1 MTCLRYRGGHNAIHA
16 KQPETLARL
25 FCGFVAGSERI
36 KRVICCIGIFLYMLL
51 FCPACR
57 IGVVSASENT
67 LSGKYSVIVEAMD
80 WGPVVTGVLLEFEE
94 TVDRISP
101 EMIGVLE
108 KRQGGEDRERTVSA
122 AYLSDKDGNRKAGAS
137 EYVYLELLAEPSE
150 GSLLVGTVNSVWDSS
165 FELQFSLRTPLYADG
180 LEYGQIRINT
190 AFQAWTMPQGD
201 RFLYR
206 AYSSNSTGIRHH
218 CASFI
223 PQEDD
228 HTNPLIV
235 WLHGGGEG
243 GSDASVAVMGM
254 NVSALTEDPIQ
265 EKMGGAYVLVPQ
277 APTMWMDGYSPVSG
291 GKSIYTESLMELI
304 RWYVE
309 VHPDIDPHRIYIGGA
324 SNGGYMTLEMLISYP
339 GYFAAGFPICSG
351 YAADTLSEEQLL
363 TLTQTPLWF
372 LYAESDTTLPPSYYS
387 EPVISR
393 LKAAG
398 MENLHVSSPEE
409 VIDPTGRYFEA
420 DGTPYRYDG
429 HASWIYAL
437 NSASYDD
444 DDANLELFEW
454 LSAQRLETLPA
465 EENNPFL
472 FVLGGAAL
480 VLFVLAIILIHCKHK
495 RQSKS
500 SKP

>member
-57 IGVVSASENT
+57 IGAVSASENT
-67 LSGKYSVIVEAMD
+67 LSGKYSVIVEARD

-218 CASFI
+218 YASFI

-228 HTNPLIV
+228 HTNPLMS
-235 WLHGGGEG
+235 GCT
-243 GSDASVAVMGM
+243 AAVRAEAMR
-254 NVSALTEDPIQ
+254 P
-265 EKMGGAYVLVPQ
+265 
-277 APTMWMDGYSPVSG
+277 W
-291 GKSIYTESLMELI
+291 
-304 RWYVE
+304 
-309 VHPDIDPHRIYIGGA
+309 
-324 SNGGYMTLEMLISYP
+324 
-339 GYFAAGFPICSG
+339 
-351 YAADTLSEEQLL
+351 
-363 TLTQTPLWF
+363 PLW
-372 LYAESDTTLPPSYYS
+372 
-387 EPVISR
+387 V
-393 LKAAG
+393 
-398 MENLHVSSPEE
+398 
-409 VIDPTGRYFEA
+409 
-420 DGTPYRYDG
+420 
-429 HASWIYAL
+429 
-437 NSASYDD
+437 
-444 DDANLELFEW
+444 
-454 LSAQRLETLPA
+454 
-465 EENNPFL
+465 
-472 FVLGGAAL
+472 
-480 VLFVLAIILIHCKHK
+480 
-495 RQSKS
+495 
-500 SKP
+500 